1 MSFMASFTSS
11 DFVRPKE
18 EIMVMLQTIEYT
30 IIGSGGSN
38 SAIIGL
44 RIVAKRENRLQIPN
58 TLLDT
63 IDGK

>member
-1 MSFMASFTSS
+1 MSFIASATSS
-11 DFVRPKE
+11 LLVRPKE
-18 EIMVMLQTIEYT
+18 EIIVMLQTIAYT
-30 IIGSGGSN
+30 IIGRGGSN

-44 RIVAKRENRLQIPN
+44 RIVAKRENRLQIPK